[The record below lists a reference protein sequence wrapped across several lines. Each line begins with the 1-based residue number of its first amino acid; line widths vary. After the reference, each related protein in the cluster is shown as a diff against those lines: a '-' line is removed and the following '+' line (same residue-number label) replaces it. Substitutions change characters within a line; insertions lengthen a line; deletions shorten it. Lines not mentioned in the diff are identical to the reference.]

1 MNGKRKQI
9 SMLITIVGLALSMLC
24 LCGCQSS
31 SNSSAAESSNE
42 NLPELRIGVDLL
54 KPYFYLDRNG
64 EYQGIDAEIAKEA
77 CSRAGYKPVF
87 VNLPWSERDA
97 YLADGSIDCVW
108 TAFVMDGRE
117 QDYLWTNPYLYSKEA
132 LIVDSRCPSDSL
144 SSFNGPGGIAVRAN
158 SKAEELMAGKLP
170 DAIRTTNIHTYG
182 TFDMATTA
190 FVKAYTDGLAGH
202 RIVLQEIMNEYPD
215 RYRYL
220 DENLATL
227 SLGVAFAP
235 TNSECRNNIDAAL
248 ASMKEDGTLSG
259 IVSKYDQGH
268 TCVEAAN
275 DAS

>member
-158 SKAEELMAGKLP
+158 
-170 DAIRTTNIHTYG
+170 
-182 TFDMATTA
+182 
-190 FVKAYTDGLAGH
+190 
-202 RIVLQEIMNEYPD
+202 
-215 RYRYL
+215 
-220 DENLATL
+220 
-227 SLGVAFAP
+227 
-235 TNSECRNNIDAAL
+235 
-248 ASMKEDGTLSG
+248 
-259 IVSKYDQGH
+259 
-268 TCVEAAN
+268 
-275 DAS
+275 